1 MGAIFYIVYR
11 ADYKELPAYLALN
24 AGEVAAFLGVSRS
37 LLFHAIKNKLT
48 ITTNDGER
56 FTVARWNYKDLEGVT
71 L

>member
-1 MGAIFYIVYR
+1 MKSIFYIIYK
-11 ADYKELPAYLALN
+11 ADHKELPAFLGLEA
-24 AGEVAAFLGVSRS
+24 ATVAEFLGVSRS
-37 LLFHAIKNKLT
+37 LLFHAIKHGLT